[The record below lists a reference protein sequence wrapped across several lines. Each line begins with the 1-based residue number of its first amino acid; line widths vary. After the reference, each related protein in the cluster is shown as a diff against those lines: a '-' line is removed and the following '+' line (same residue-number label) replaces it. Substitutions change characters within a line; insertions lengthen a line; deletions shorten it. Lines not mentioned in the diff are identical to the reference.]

1 MDVNATRTL
10 NEISSSADNLTERI
24 NQAHSLISALC
35 EKSFT
40 EVEDNIAGLKNI
52 VSQIDENNVS
62 ANNAIFSNITD
73 RLAMFENSLK
83 MSLEKQEDYV
93 ANSSS
98 QLLEPVS
105 YTHLHFPQP
114 DKIEKIAKV
123 LDVDIK
129 DLFEFEHYQDR
140 EELVNFITDTVNNC
154 EPKTLE
160 LIYKFVYNIKLYK

>member
-1 MDVNATRTL
+1 MRDHVSVETGKVIQLVDVNATRTL

-73 RLAMFENSLK
+73 RLAMFENRFPAAPLLIK
-83 MSLEKQEDYV
+83 YKICYIPCTICLYV
-93 ANSSS
+93 SIC
-98 QLLEPVS
+98 
-105 YTHLHFPQP
+105 Y
-114 DKIEKIAKV
+114 
-123 LDVDIK
+123 
-129 DLFEFEHYQDR
+129 
-140 EELVNFITDTVNNC
+140 
-154 EPKTLE
+154 
-160 LIYKFVYNIKLYK
+160 

>member
-1 MDVNATRTL
+1 M
-10 NEISSSADNLTERI
+10 S
-24 NQAHSLISALC
+24 
-35 EKSFT
+35 
-40 EVEDNIAGLKNI
+40 
-52 VSQIDENNVS
+52 
-62 ANNAIFSNITD
+62 
-73 RLAMFENSLK
+73 SLK
-83 MSLEKQEDYV
+83 DKFGKRVKKIRKGKGITQE
-93 ANSSS
+93 
-98 QLLEPVS
+98 QLAESVNIEPPNIS
-105 YTHLHFPQP
+105 KIECGMHFPQP